1 MEQAMTRNN
10 VINQLDAIALNA
22 YTKKELEQK
31 LNEIFGVELEF
42 DWDTVNWGVD
52 ELERLACS
60 TNVNGNDLTLPNE
73 LQGYIDIYWLPC
85 KQPNQSGTEVYVIYC
100 DTQWDY

>member
-52 ELERLACS
+52 ELERLECS
-60 TNVNGNDLTLPNE
+60 TNVNGNELTLPTE

-85 KQPNQSGTEVYVIYC
+85 KQPNQRGTEVYVIYC

>member
-1 MEQAMTRNN
+1 MVQAMTRNN

-52 ELERLACS
+52 ELAVS
-60 TNVNGNDLTLPNE
+60 YTHLTLPTI
-73 LQGYIDIYWLPC
+73 LL
-85 KQPNQSGTEVYVIYC
+85 V
-100 DTQWDY
+100 